1 MGIFRFAHFNEAL
14 TVRRKMFCRV
24 SVSIRMKVALGGHS
38 TEKID
43 LGNM

>member
-1 MGIFRFAHFNEAL
+1 MGIFRFAYLNEAL
-14 TVRRKMFCRV
+14 TVRRKMFCKV
-24 SVSIRMKVALGGHS
+24 SVSIRMKVALGDFS